1 MYELHCED
9 IKIMYRLHWSRFYKT
24 SYLAWTEFAYV
35 LNEAEGLWVLVL
47 VCLTIKNKREIAEI
61 NSSISTIPTG
71 NIKAICTAVMETLI
85 SLLPVIV
92 TPITMIILPI

>member
-1 MYELHCED
+1 MDHTWLERVCLCSEQ
-9 IKIMYRLHWSRFYKT
+9 
-24 SYLAWTEFAYV
+24 
-35 LNEAEGLWVLVL
+35 AEGLRVLVL
-47 VCLTIKNKREIAEI
+47 VCLTIKNEKEIAEI

-71 NIKAICTAVMETLI
+71 NMKTICITIMETLI